1 MLRPHKHGDELVRS
15 LGACLS
21 GSSPSRDLTGRS
33 SRIQTASM
41 RRHYLL
47 LALSGFALN
56 CFGQNSSDWS
66 KVAELEKQ
74 RQEKPPAGENAV
86 EFYAGRKK
94 ALYDAAADFLAKHPD
109 DANAASALL
118 WKIDNTDFSGP
129 AEQRTTLLANL
140 SSEMDTFLKGHPQP
154 KASETEIRETLLSC
168 YLDNDDLIHTPQQA
182 GDLATKIGQF
192 LADYPQAE
200 NRVKLQIVQ
209 SSLLLKAD
217 QSKGI
222 AFLEQLSK
230 DPNPELTEAAK
241 AALSKARLVGAK
253 LDLSF
258 VDSQGQP
265 VDLNQLS
272 GKVVLIDFWAS
283 WCPDCVREMPQVQQ
297 VYRTFESKGLTI
309 LGISLDKDRRA
320 MDNFIAKH
328 LIPWPQYFD
337 GKGWK
342 NDLVTKY
349 SVHEIPEMWII
360 NKKGIVETTS
370 ADVTQ
375 LASTVERLVAE

>member
-140 SSEMDTFLKGHPQP
+140 SSEKDAFLNDHPQP
-154 KASETEIRETLLSC
+154 KARETEIRETLLYC

-209 SSLLLKAD
+209 SSLLLRAD

-230 DPNPELTEAAK
+230 DSNPELAEAAK

-258 VDSQGQP
+258 VDSQGRP

>member
-94 ALYDAAADFLAKHPD
+94 ALYDAAADFLAKHPN

-140 SSEMDTFLKGHPQP
+140 SSEMDTFLKDHPQP

>member
-1 MLRPHKHGDELVRS
+1 MRISSGAFPGPEGLGCSLRHFMAKP
-15 LGACLS
+15 
-21 GSSPSRDLTGRS
+21 LTGRS

-74 RQEKPPAGENAV
+74 RQEKQPAGENAV
-86 EFYAGRKK
+86 EFYAGRKQ
-94 ALYDAAADFLAKHPD
+94 ALHDAAADFLAKHPE
-109 DANAASALL
+109 DANGGSALQ

-129 AEQRTTLLANL
+129 AEQRTTLLTNL
-140 SSEMDTFLKGHPQP
+140 SSETDAFLKDHPQP
-154 KASETEIRETLLSC
+154 KASETEIRETLLYC
-168 YLDNDDLIHTPQQA
+168 YLDNDDLIHTAQQA

-230 DPNPELTEAAK
+230 DSNPELAEAAK
-241 AALSKARLVGAK
+241 AALSKARLIGAK

>member
-94 ALYDAAADFLAKHPD
+94 ALYDAAADFLAKHPN

-140 SSEMDTFLKGHPQP
+140 SSEMDTFLKDHPQP

-230 DPNPELTEAAK
+230 DQNPELTEAAK